1 MMFFNDMSCTIVM
14 AVKVASSFN
23 DAITFVLSF
32 HKAEN
37 RPIIT
42 DLNITKMFLT

>member
-14 AVKVASSFN
+14 AVKVASFN